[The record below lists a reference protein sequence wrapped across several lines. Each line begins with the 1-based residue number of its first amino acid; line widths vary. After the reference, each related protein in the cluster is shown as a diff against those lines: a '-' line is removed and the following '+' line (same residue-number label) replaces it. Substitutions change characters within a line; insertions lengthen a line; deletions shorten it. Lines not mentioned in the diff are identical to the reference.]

1 MKILVV
7 DTLQLGRVEIAVEE
21 LNVVKVAHILE
32 ASKQVTSFYVDG
44 IGANQQIA
52 YGVGDF
58 AKWKDVVLF

>member
-1 MKILVV
+1 MRIL
-7 DTLQLGRVEIAVEE
+7 TIYTTQLGRVEVAVED

-44 IGANQQIA
+44 VGANQQIT

-58 AKWKDVVLF
+58 TKWKDTVLP